1 MKLIKILFF
10 SLILIIALGG
20 SKVSYY
26 QTVAT
31 GHMTAEVIESISASS
46 QAVTSYALETTVSN
60 ISLTQGQPT
69 LTSPSINPGVM
80 TINSGNMFTVNIVLQ
95 SSVPSSSSDSIS
107 TSDLTLDNKL
117 AISDPKSNASA
128 SIPKVITNAPD
139 SLATALLQGTYTVVF
154 ACN

>member
-1 MKLIKILFF
+1 
-10 SLILIIALGG
+10 
-20 SKVSYY
+20 
-26 QTVAT
+26 
-31 GHMTAEVIESISASS
+31 
-46 QAVTSYALETTVSN
+46 
-60 ISLTQGQPT
+60 
-69 LTSPSINPGVM
+69 M

-117 AISDPKSNASA
+117 AISDPKSISSA
-128 SIPKVITNAPD
+128 SIPKVITSAPD